1 MGLVHTVYIRDA
13 DSKVKTRNT
22 TLNYTISKMTGFVLA
37 YFPRGSLRILH
48 LQGCVD
54 L

>member
-1 MGLVHTVYIRDA
+1 MGPVQTVYIHDA
-13 DSKVKTRNT
+13 DSKVETRKT

-37 YFPRGSLRILH
+37 SFPRGSLWILH
-48 LQGCVD
+48 LQACVD